1 MRILVTG
8 AEGILG
14 QAIRE
19 WLGPRHTLYL
29 WGRDEADVRDA
40 ARVAGAAR
48 GIEFDAVIHAAAMT
62 DVDRCEGEFELALSV
77 NRDGTRNV
85 ARLAGERNALL
96 VYLSTDYVFDGSK
109 EGPYLEEDPPAPVNA
124 YGRSKLAG
132 EEAAREEAPQ
142 SLIVR
147 TSWVY
152 GAGGRNFVDTMAE
165 RFCRG
170 EIPDVVTDQ
179 RGSPTYARD
188 LARGIERLLCTRAS
202 GVVHVTNRGETT
214 WHGLAVAIA
223 RQLGSPLAVRPTTS
237 DRFPRPA
244 RRPANSVLS
253 GERFRSLT
261 GHTLPHWEEA
271 LRDYLA
277 GRAEL
282 RKGAPA

>member
-14 QAIRE
+14 RAIRE

-29 WGRDEADVRDA
+29 WGRGEADVEDP
-40 ARVAGAAR
+40 ARVAEAAR

-62 DVDRCEGEFELALSV
+62 EVDRCESEFDRALSV

-85 ARLAGERNALL
+85 ARLARERGAVL
-96 VYLSTDYVFDGSK
+96 VYVSTDYVFDGSK
-109 EGPYLEEDPPAPVNA
+109 EGAYQEDDPPSPINA

-132 EEAAREEAPQ
+132 EEAAREIAPRC
-142 SLIVR
+142 LIAR
-147 TSWVY
+147 TSWLY
-152 GAGGRNFVDTMAE
+152 GLGGRNFVDSIAE
-165 RFCRG
+165 KLQQG
-170 EIPDVVTDQ
+170 EIPEVVTDQ

-188 LARGIERLLCTRAS
+188 LARGIERLLCAKAT

-214 WHGLAVAIA
+214 WFGFAVAIA
-223 RQLGSPLAVRPTTS
+223 KHVGSGLAVRPTTS
-237 DRFPRPA
+237 ERFVRPA

-253 GERFRSLT
+253 GERFRALT

-271 LRDYLA
+271 LRDYLTR
-277 GRAEL
+277 RAEAK
-282 RKGAPA
+282 RGAAA